1 MRREFF
7 LYRPYTCFF
16 FSRFQ
21 LVMFCVIIT
30 NVWRDIWNSY
40 MAWGLPSFEYVRKSI
55 LTTSLRK
62 ARRGRDSTP
71 SSLLIRYNTHTPWR
85 TTSTIQTNWNHHH
98 FFSFGYQSYTWP
110 CSGPFCWQNRS
121 SSCNSGTDLVVV
133 LEHTFFQLCSST
145 KQISLR
151 FARLRKSYANH
162 PAIILI
168 NVTLLF

>member
-1 MRREFF
+1 
-7 LYRPYTCFF
+7 
-16 FSRFQ
+16 
-21 LVMFCVIIT
+21 MFCVIIT

-98 FFSFGYQSYTWP
+98 FFHLDTNRILDHVLAHSVDKIEVQVVIVELTWLLFLNILSFNFVRAPNKSLLGSQDS
-110 CSGPFCWQNRS
+110 
-121 SSCNSGTDLVVV
+121 
-133 LEHTFFQLCSST
+133 E
-145 KQISLR
+145 KAMQI
-151 FARLRKSYANH
+151 
-162 PAIILI
+162 
-168 NVTLLF
+168 TLLSF